1 MPQQWQGACG
11 EKNMKIGHQAELP
24 SAVAQARAAPVAEGV
39 AKGAAA
45 AQTAGMP
52 ATVSLSR
59 GARELE
65 FAGRAA
71 TEFDAERVKAMR
83 AAIADGT
90 FQINAGAIADRL
102 LSDAQD
108 TLALLPARDG

>member
-1 MPQQWQGACG
+1 
-11 EKNMKIGHQAELP
+11 MKIGHQADLP
-24 SAVAQARAAPVAEGV
+24 AAVARAASAPVAEGV
-39 AKGAAA
+39 ARGAAA

-65 FAGRAA
+65 SAGRAA
-71 TEFDAERVKAMR
+71 TDFDAERVKAMR
-83 AAIADGT
+83 AAIANGT
-90 FQINAGAIADRL
+90 FQVNAGAIADRL
-102 LSDAQD
+102 LSDAQE

>member
-1 MPQQWQGACG
+1 
-11 EKNMKIGHQAELP
+11 MKIGHQAELP

-52 ATVSLSR
+52 PATVSLSR

-65 FAGRAA
+65 SAGRAA
-71 TEFDAERVKAMR
+71 TEFNAERVKAMR
-83 AAIADGT
+83 AAIANGT

-108 TLALLPARDG
+108 ALALLPAHDG